1 MGVTYLMSNSN
12 VMKKTLQTDVPI
24 MSQFGWQFEWGTY
37 PLSGG
42 PAFVFELVPFFSGVE
57 YGYFIPS
64 INTIIGIRLPSGFE
78 FGMGPNIAIGVND
91 KAFSTS
97 LTLAIGKTFNFDGVY
112 LPFNLACVTGRYGSR
127 LSFIFGY
134 AL

>member
-1 MGVTYLMSNSN
+1 MGMSYNLTN
-12 VMKKTLQTDVPI
+12 AHLLKKALHTDVPI
-24 MSQFGWQFEWGTY
+24 MRQFGWQFEWETY

-42 PAFVFELVPFFSGVE
+42 PAFVFGIVPFFSGVE

-64 INTIIGIRLPSGFE
+64 INTIIGIRLPSGYE
-78 FGMGPNIAIGVND
+78 FGMGPNIVIGMND
-91 KAFSTS
+91 RAFSTS
-97 LTLAIGKTFNFDGVY
+97 ITLAVGKTFNFNGVY
-112 LPFNLACVTGRYGSR
+112 LPFNLAYVTGKYGSR